1 MFMRCERGQR
11 PHEMRFRLE
20 INTKKDQKISEEKRE
35 ENDS

>member
-1 MFMRCERGQR
+1 MRCERGQR
-11 PHEMRFRLE
+11 PHEMRLE